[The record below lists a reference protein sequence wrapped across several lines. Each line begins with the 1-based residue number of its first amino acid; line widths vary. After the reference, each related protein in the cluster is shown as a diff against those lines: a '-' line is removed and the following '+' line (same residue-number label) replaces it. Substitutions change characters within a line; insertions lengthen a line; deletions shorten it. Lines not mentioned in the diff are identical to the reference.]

1 MTFRA
6 VEMREDAAKEWEMVQ
21 AAYESEDGALLF
33 LILLPSDNREKGVTR
48 IRQFASDLSGSGAGV
63 IFFMTRG
70 AEAVSLYCHSRCSAY
85 RALELLDAIFEPYG
99 MTKGDAA
106 FAVGNI
112 SGVLLSVLMDE
123 SGCEE
128 ETEFFLGRISESL
141 SAGQIIHVTGY
152 AQENAEEIAR
162 LPFFRKKKVPWSFVR
177 TTDIAP
183 AGTPLGVRTLEND
196 TGITVVAD
204 ADTYIM
210 IGCMGEV
217 YDIAREK
224 FEKSYEETEEPLDIF
239 REQMEF
245 IPAIELKD
253 TGEFVAIDELAHLC
267 YAKPG
272 SAIRAKELSC
282 RTKVFAKDSTEYFIG
297 KKGDY
302 LAVRQDDPTDMYII
316 QREVFNRTYEEKD
329 EEMKDGNL
337 PD

>member
-6 VEMREDAAKEWEMVQ
+6 VETREDAAKGWEMVQ
-21 AAYESEDGALLF
+21 AAYESEDGTLLF
-33 LILLPSDNREKGVTR
+33 LSLLPPDDREEQVAY
-48 IRQFASDLSGSGAGV
+48 IRQFAGSLSGSGAEV

-70 AEAVSLYCHSRCSAY
+70 IEAVTLYCCSRCPAY
-85 RALELLDAIFEPYG
+85 RALELLDTVFEPYG

-106 FAVGNI
+106 FAAGNI
-112 SGVLLSVLMDE
+112 SAVLLNVLMDE
-123 SGCEE
+123 NGCEQ
-128 ETEFFLGRISESL
+128 ETEFFLGRISDCIST
-141 SAGQIIHVTGY
+141 GQMIYVEEY
-152 AQENAEEIAR
+152 VRENAGEIAR
-162 LPFFRKKKVPWSFVR
+162 LPFFQKKKIPWSFVR

-183 AGTPLGVRTLEND
+183 EGTLLGVRTLEND
-196 TGITVVAD
+196 TGVTVMAD

-210 IGCMGEV
+210 IGRMGEV
-217 YDIAREK
+217 YDITREK
-224 FEKSYEETEEPLDIF
+224 FENSYEETDGLLDIF

-245 IPAIELKD
+245 IPAIELLD

-267 YAKPG
+267 YAKSG